1 MRGAVLG
8 ILAGTTLAFAAAQPA
23 AAATLIAGSQ
33 MSIGGSV
40 ITNTPDAANATA
52 LDFTNGTT
60 TNGSAPGAVSL
71 FNGGATGS
79 FAGEFCNNGACG
91 TIADITSLVIGPV
104 SYSPFFTLTD
114 GVSFALTA
122 ITSIDRSKPGILSFT
137 GTGMFSGNING
148 TAFDATPGAFTLST
162 QGGNVTTFSASTV
175 AVPEP
180 ATWALML
187 LGFGGI
193 GMAMRRRRRPA
204 LAQVA

>member
-1 MRGAVLG
+1 MRGAILG

-23 AAATLIAGSQ
+23 AAATLITGSQ
-33 MSIGGSV
+33 ISIGGSV

-60 TNGSAPGAVSL
+60 SNGTAPGTLST

-79 FAGEFCNNGACG
+79 FAGEFCAGSCG
-91 TIADITSLVIGPV
+91 TIADITSLTVGPV
-104 SYSPFFTLTD
+104 SYSPFFVLTD
-114 GVSFALTA
+114 GVTFSLTS
-122 ITSIDRSKPGILSFT
+122 ITSIDRSVSGILSFVGT
-137 GTGMFSGNING
+137 GTFTGSIGG
-148 TAFDATPGAFTLST
+148 VAFDPTPGKFTFST
-162 QGGNVTTFSASTV
+162 QGGNVTTFSASTT